1 LIGGSLLD
9 GELGRR
15 ICLEAFVRDRQTAT
29 DRAAVTA
36 VFDPVES
43 PIERREPVP
52 QTGSQGVVD
61 ALLCQWLR
69 RIGRIAFGVMVICP
83 GCAEIGQQLLHMSTL
98 RVHQRSSPVQFHRAA
113 PPLLLF
119 YTRQADHG
127 CGWPSPVGP
136 YDSPVTVAT
145 FLAHSLPLVLIAAV
159 SPVLFLNASRVVE
172 AAGISAGLYFGGG
185 AVLCL
190 IALGVPTL
198 GLMGATTSQL
208 LAADLASRG
217 VDLAL
222 ALVLIAY
229 GAWQVLRSHRHRGA
243 AGDSSEIRDHALPTG
258 GRALFAA
265 GLLGMITNF
274 TTLPLFLS
282 VAQRIGTVTVP
293 WWAKALLLAMVVIVV
308 ATPVW
313 LPVGLGA
320 VVPAHAG
327 LRPETRRK
335 IQTATQRVSIGACF
349 LGGAVIIWHVLGG

>member
-1 LIGGSLLD
+1 
-9 GELGRR
+9 
-15 ICLEAFVRDRQTAT
+15 
-29 DRAAVTA
+29 
-36 VFDPVES
+36 
-43 PIERREPVP
+43 
-52 QTGSQGVVD
+52 
-61 ALLCQWLR
+61 
-69 RIGRIAFGVMVICP
+69 
-83 GCAEIGQQLLHMSTL
+83 
-98 RVHQRSSPVQFHRAA
+98 
-113 PPLLLF
+113 
-119 YTRQADHG
+119 
-127 CGWPSPVGP
+127 
-136 YDSPVTVAT
+136 VTVAT

-172 AAGISAGLYFGGG
+172 AAGTSAGLYFGGG

-198 GLMGATTSQL
+198 GLMGATTSQR

-229 GAWQVLRSHRHRGA
+229 GAWQVVRSHRHRSA
-243 AGDSSEIRDHALPTG
+243 AGDSSETKDHALPAG

-274 TTLPLFLS
+274 TTLPLYLS

-293 WWAKALLLAMVVIVV
+293 WWAKALLLVMVVIVV

-313 LPVGLGA
+313 LPVGLRA
-320 VVPAHAG
+320 VVPAHSG

-335 IQTATQRVSIGACF
+335 IQTATQRISIGACF

>member
-1 LIGGSLLD
+1 
-9 GELGRR
+9 
-15 ICLEAFVRDRQTAT
+15 
-29 DRAAVTA
+29 
-36 VFDPVES
+36 
-43 PIERREPVP
+43 
-52 QTGSQGVVD
+52 
-61 ALLCQWLR
+61 
-69 RIGRIAFGVMVICP
+69 M
-83 GCAEIGQQLLHMSTL
+83 
-98 RVHQRSSPVQFHRAA
+98 
-113 PPLLLF
+113 
-119 YTRQADHG
+119 
-127 CGWPSPVGP
+127 
-136 YDSPVTVAT
+136 TVAT

-172 AAGISAGLYFGGG
+172 AAGIPAGLYFGGG

-208 LAADLASRG
+208 LAADLASRS

-229 GAWQVLRSHRHRGA
+229 GAWQVVRSHRHRSA
-243 AGDSSEIRDHALPTG
+243 TGDSSQTKDHALPTG

-274 TTLPLFLS
+274 TTLPLYLS

-293 WWAKALLLAMVVIVV
+293 WWVKALLLVMVVIVV

-313 LPVGLGA
+313 LPVGLRA
-320 VVPAHAG
+320 VVPAHSG
-327 LRPETRRK
+327 LSPETRRK
-335 IQTATQRVSIGACF
+335 IQTATQRISIGACF

>member
-1 LIGGSLLD
+1 
-9 GELGRR
+9 
-15 ICLEAFVRDRQTAT
+15 
-29 DRAAVTA
+29 
-36 VFDPVES
+36 
-43 PIERREPVP
+43 
-52 QTGSQGVVD
+52 
-61 ALLCQWLR
+61 
-69 RIGRIAFGVMVICP
+69 
-83 GCAEIGQQLLHMSTL
+83 
-98 RVHQRSSPVQFHRAA
+98 
-113 PPLLLF
+113 
-119 YTRQADHG
+119 
-127 CGWPSPVGP
+127 
-136 YDSPVTVAT
+136 VTVAT

-208 LAADLASRG
+208 LAADLASRS

-229 GAWQVLRSHRHRGA
+229 GAWQVVRSHRHRSA
-243 AGDSSEIRDHALPTG
+243 TGDSSQTKDHALPTG

-274 TTLPLFLS
+274 TTLPLYLS

-293 WWAKALLLAMVVIVV
+293 WWARALLLVLVVIVV

-313 LPVGLGA
+313 LPVGLRA
-320 VVPAHAG
+320 VVPAHSG
-327 LRPETRRK
+327 LSPETRRK
-335 IQTATQRVSIGACF
+335 IQTATQRISIGACF

>member
-1 LIGGSLLD
+1 
-9 GELGRR
+9 
-15 ICLEAFVRDRQTAT
+15 
-29 DRAAVTA
+29 
-36 VFDPVES
+36 
-43 PIERREPVP
+43 
-52 QTGSQGVVD
+52 
-61 ALLCQWLR
+61 
-69 RIGRIAFGVMVICP
+69 M
-83 GCAEIGQQLLHMSTL
+83 
-98 RVHQRSSPVQFHRAA
+98 
-113 PPLLLF
+113 
-119 YTRQADHG
+119 
-127 CGWPSPVGP
+127 
-136 YDSPVTVAT
+136 TVAT

-172 AAGISAGLYFGGG
+172 AAGIPAGLYFGGG

-208 LAADLASRG
+208 LAADLASRS

-229 GAWQVLRSHRHRGA
+229 GAWQVVRSHRHRSA
-243 AGDSSEIRDHALPTG
+243 TGDSSQTKDHALPTG

-274 TTLPLFLS
+274 TTLPLYLS

-293 WWAKALLLAMVVIVV
+293 WWAKALLLVMVVIVV

-313 LPVGLGA
+313 LPVGLRA
-320 VVPAHAG
+320 VVPAHSG
-327 LRPETRRK
+327 LSPETRRK
-335 IQTATQRVSIGACF
+335 IQTATQRISIGACF

>member
-1 LIGGSLLD
+1 
-9 GELGRR
+9 
-15 ICLEAFVRDRQTAT
+15 
-29 DRAAVTA
+29 
-36 VFDPVES
+36 
-43 PIERREPVP
+43 
-52 QTGSQGVVD
+52 
-61 ALLCQWLR
+61 
-69 RIGRIAFGVMVICP
+69 
-83 GCAEIGQQLLHMSTL
+83 
-98 RVHQRSSPVQFHRAA
+98 
-113 PPLLLF
+113 
-119 YTRQADHG
+119 
-127 CGWPSPVGP
+127 
-136 YDSPVTVAT
+136 VTVAT

-229 GAWQVLRSHRHRGA
+229 GAWQVVRSHRHRSA
-243 AGDSSEIRDHALPTG
+243 AGDSSETKDHALPTG

-274 TTLPLFLS
+274 TTLPLYLS

-293 WWAKALLLAMVVIVV
+293 WWVKALLLVMVVIVV

-313 LPVGLGA
+313 LPVGLRA
-320 VVPAHAG
+320 VVPAHSG

-335 IQTATQRVSIGACF
+335 IQTATQRISIGACF

>member
-1 LIGGSLLD
+1 
-9 GELGRR
+9 
-15 ICLEAFVRDRQTAT
+15 
-29 DRAAVTA
+29 
-36 VFDPVES
+36 
-43 PIERREPVP
+43 
-52 QTGSQGVVD
+52 
-61 ALLCQWLR
+61 
-69 RIGRIAFGVMVICP
+69 
-83 GCAEIGQQLLHMSTL
+83 
-98 RVHQRSSPVQFHRAA
+98 
-113 PPLLLF
+113 
-119 YTRQADHG
+119 
-127 CGWPSPVGP
+127 
-136 YDSPVTVAT
+136 VTVAT

-198 GLMGATTSQL
+198 GLMGATTSQR

-229 GAWQVLRSHRHRGA
+229 GAWQVVRSHRHRSA
-243 AGDSSEIRDHALPTG
+243 AGDSSETKDHALPAG

-274 TTLPLFLS
+274 TTLPLYLS

-293 WWAKALLLAMVVIVV
+293 WWAKALLLVMVVIVV

-313 LPVGLGA
+313 LPVGLRA
-320 VVPAHAG
+320 VVPAHSG

-335 IQTATQRVSIGACF
+335 IQTATQRISIGACF

>member
-1 LIGGSLLD
+1 
-9 GELGRR
+9 
-15 ICLEAFVRDRQTAT
+15 
-29 DRAAVTA
+29 
-36 VFDPVES
+36 
-43 PIERREPVP
+43 
-52 QTGSQGVVD
+52 
-61 ALLCQWLR
+61 
-69 RIGRIAFGVMVICP
+69 M
-83 GCAEIGQQLLHMSTL
+83 
-98 RVHQRSSPVQFHRAA
+98 
-113 PPLLLF
+113 
-119 YTRQADHG
+119 
-127 CGWPSPVGP
+127 
-136 YDSPVTVAT
+136 TVAT

-208 LAADLASRG
+208 LAADLASRS

-229 GAWQVLRSHRHRGA
+229 GAWQVVRSHRHRSA
-243 AGDSSEIRDHALPTG
+243 TGDSSETKDHALPTG

-274 TTLPLFLS
+274 TTLPLYLS

-293 WWAKALLLAMVVIVV
+293 WWAKALLLVMVVIVV

-313 LPVGLGA
+313 LPVGLRA
-320 VVPAHAG
+320 VVPAHSG
-327 LRPETRRK
+327 LSPETRRK
-335 IQTATQRVSIGACF
+335 IQTATQRISIGACF

>member
-1 LIGGSLLD
+1 
-9 GELGRR
+9 
-15 ICLEAFVRDRQTAT
+15 
-29 DRAAVTA
+29 
-36 VFDPVES
+36 
-43 PIERREPVP
+43 
-52 QTGSQGVVD
+52 
-61 ALLCQWLR
+61 
-69 RIGRIAFGVMVICP
+69 
-83 GCAEIGQQLLHMSTL
+83 
-98 RVHQRSSPVQFHRAA
+98 
-113 PPLLLF
+113 
-119 YTRQADHG
+119 
-127 CGWPSPVGP
+127 
-136 YDSPVTVAT
+136 VTVAT

-208 LAADLASRG
+208 LAADLASRS

-229 GAWQVLRSHRHRGA
+229 GAWQVVRSHRHRSA
-243 AGDSSEIRDHALPTG
+243 AGDSSETKDHALPAG

-274 TTLPLFLS
+274 TTLPLYLS

-293 WWAKALLLAMVVIVV
+293 WWAKALLLVMVVIVV

-313 LPVGLGA
+313 LPVGLRA
-320 VVPAHAG
+320 VVPAHSG
-327 LRPETRRK
+327 LSPETRRK
-335 IQTATQRVSIGACF
+335 IQTATQRISIGACF